1 MKSLKKLL
9 LAKSILAAAVAASG
23 IAAPTVS
30 HAATVAGGPFAGMVC
45 RTGYTAAFDGTRLK
59 CSKASSFELPLVCL
73 NSNFPAYTIRFG
85 TGNNDDRD
93 LCTRTV
99 GAISINQSLNG
110 LVESTNGTSGN
121 YVFATFDPVAVAAKT
136 LAQDAAEAAALSL
149 TVGEVDT
156 LQGTPLVRANGRAGG
171 KGEVNVPLTFFAFP
185 VPGSGIVIGN
195 PGPIGLPGTV
205 TSATPFVPKAI
216 PR

>member
-9 LAKSILAAAVAASG
+9 LAKSILAAVIAASG
-23 IAAPTVS
+23 IAAPAVS
-30 HAATVAGGPFAGMVC
+30 HAATVADGPSAGMAC
-45 RTGYTAAFDGTRLK
+45 RTGYTPAFDGTRLK

-73 NSNFPAYTIRFG
+73 NSNFTAYTVRVG

-99 GAISINQSLNG
+99 GAITLNQSLNG

-121 YVFATFDPVAVAAKT
+121 YVFATFDPAAVAAKT
-136 LAQDAAEAAALSL
+136 LTKDAAEAAALSL

-171 KGEVNVPLTFFAFP
+171 AGEVNVPLTFFTFP
-185 VPGSGIVIGN
+185 VAPGIIIG
-195 PGPIGLPGTV
+195 GPIGVPAT
-205 TSATPFVPKAI
+205 TSTTPFVPLAL